1 MRWIILLLL
10 LASTKSFAVD
20 TTYNEIIVVVDD
32 AEQSIDNTL
41 PPNTIIH
48 KLRIKFR
55 EKGENKRWVAAA
67 LTLTLGPF
75 GVHRLYLGTH
85 YRVPVIYSLTFG
97 CFFIL
102 PIIDLGVILFTKDL
116 EKYQNNPRLIMWM
129 GNSSEEKSE

>member
-10 LASTKSFAVD
+10 LASTKSFAID
-20 TTYNEIIVVVDD
+20 TRYNEIIVVFDD
-32 AEQSIDNTL
+32 AEQRIDNTL

-48 KLRIKFR
+48 KLQIKFR

-67 LTLTLGPF
+67 LTITLGPF

-129 GNSSEEKSE
+129 GNTSIEKNE

>member
-10 LASTKSFAVD
+10 LTATKSFAFD
-20 TTYNEIIVVVDD
+20 TTYNEISVVFDV
-32 AEQSIDNTL
+32 EESIDNTL

-48 KLRIKFR
+48 KLQIKFR

-67 LTLTLGPF
+67 LTVTLGPF

-85 YRVPVIYSLTFG
+85 HRVPVIYSLTFG

-129 GNSSEEKSE
+129 GNSSEEKK